1 MCLRDTGG
9 LIHPVNDYYDQ
20 PVSNRAAQVVISMGD
35 FARGLKLLKSSAS
48 LDPECP
54 IPYVNAA
61 RAYLG
66 MNDLVAARRQVF
78 FLQHTLCAPE
88 ALYNRLFTATHSWN
102 HCLGPGMSYAWSCRL
117 L

>member
-1 MCLRDTGG
+1 MSAGSRLGGTGVD
-9 LIHPVNDYYDQ
+9 LVDSPRERRMRLLK
-20 PVSNRAAQVVISMGD
+20 RAGQVVISMGD

-48 LDPECP
+48 LDQECP

-78 FLQHTLCAPE
+78 FIAHLLCAGSIVQQ
-88 ALYNRLFTATHSWN
+88 AIARHFL
-102 HCLGPGMSYAWSCRL
+102 LGL
-117 L
+117 LLCVPHVCAA